1 MPTLVDLLFQTVDGA
16 FAVDPDE
23 RITFWNPACEQLFGI
38 PAREVLGRPCSAV
51 LRGTDPWGKPLCKQG
66 CNVAR
71 LACGGTPPETFPLR
85 VRDARG
91 KDLRL
96 SVSIVLVPSKWKD
109 LWTVV
114 HLLHRGEVPEVLD
127 VVERSF
133 SRKPRARQA
142 GPRDADRSSP
152 ATLASLT
159 PRELEILRLLS
170 EGLPSSVLSQRLS
183 ISLTT
188 VRNHIQHLLSK
199 LKVHSQME
207 AVAYAY
213 RHNLL

>member
-1 MPTLVDLLFQTVDGA
+1 MPTLVDLLFQTVDGV

-23 RITFWNPACEQLFGI
+23 RIIFWNPACEQLLGI

-51 LRGTDPWGKPLCKQG
+51 LRGTDPWGNPTCKPG
-66 CNVAR
+66 CEVAR
-71 LACGGTPPETFPLR
+71 LSRGGAPPETFPVR

-114 HLLHRGEVPEVLD
+114 HLLHRGEAPEFLD

-133 SRKPRARQA
+133 SRKPRVRRVS
-142 GPRDADRSSP
+142 PRDADLSSP
-152 ATLASLT
+152 VTLASLT
-159 PRELEILRLLS
+159 PRELEILRLLA
-170 EGLPSSVLSQRLS
+170 EGLPATVLSQRLS
-183 ISLTT
+183 ISLAT

>member
-1 MPTLVDLLFQTVDGA
+1 MPTLVDCLFQTVDGV

-23 RITFWNPACEQLFGI
+23 RIVFWNPACEQLLGI
-38 PAREVLGRPCSAV
+38 PAREALGRPCGAV
-51 LRGTDPWGKPLCKQG
+51 LQGTDPWGKPLCRPD
-66 CNVAR
+66 CDVAR
-71 LACGGTPPETFPLR
+71 LSRGGKPPETFP
-85 VRDARG
+85 VKIRDGRG

-96 SVSIVLVPSKWKD
+96 SVSIVLVPSRWKD

-114 HLLHRGEVPEVLD
+114 HLLHRGEAPEFPD
-127 VVERSF
+127 SVERALP
-133 SRKPRARQA
+133 RKPRARRTRA
-142 GPRDADRSSP
+142 RDADRSSP
-152 ATLASLT
+152 ASLASLT

-170 EGLPSSVLSQRLS
+170 EGLPASVLSQRLS

-188 VRNHIQHLLSK
+188 VRNHIQRLLSK